1 MTIIHTHIPKRKK
14 RKPTAKQRD
23 LKASWE
29 EIVKKYEPKK
39 TTNRSQ
45 TKQAM
50 AITQP
55 VPYRRETR
63 HIESLE
69 TNSVAD
75 CTKRE
80 SPRYTGTSML
90 GIATLHKSNA
100 VPVFSQ
106 EDAKEISRMRRG

>member
-29 EIVKKYEPKK
+29 EIIKKYEPKK
-39 TTNRSQ
+39 KVECAPYKAPQ
-45 TKQAM
+45 
-50 AITQP
+50 
-55 VPYRRETR
+55 PYRRETVQ
-63 HIESLE
+63 HK
-69 TNSVAD
+69 SVSTTGVAE
-75 CTKRE
+75 CNRRE
-80 SPRYTGTSML
+80 SPVYTGSNMI